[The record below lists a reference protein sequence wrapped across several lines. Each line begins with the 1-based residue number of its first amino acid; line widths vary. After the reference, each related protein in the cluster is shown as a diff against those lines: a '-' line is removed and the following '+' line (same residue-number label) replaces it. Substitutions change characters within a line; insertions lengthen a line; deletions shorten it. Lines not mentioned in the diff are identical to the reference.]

1 MSKRKANR
9 PHRSAHTSAVQPL
22 YQRCQCCNSVLQ
34 PPVLNHH
41 PVPFIIL
48 HGTWLRD
55 MGMDVGDR
63 LIVEAGRGLLTV
75 ALVGPRD
82 RVDAVMPHGPDG
94 VIHQMHFTEVHA
106 DPIRQMSAAA

>member
-1 MSKRKANR
+1 MSKRKANK
-9 PHRSAHTSAVQPL
+9 PHRNVSSPAVQPT

-41 PVPFIIL
+41 PIPFIIL

-55 MGMDVGDR
+55 LGMDVGDR
-63 LIVEAGRGLLTV
+63 LIVEGGRGVLTI
-75 ALVGPRD
+75 ALIGPRD
-82 RVDAVMPHGPDG
+82 RVEAVIPDGPDG

-106 DPIRQMSAAA
+106 DPIRVMPMAA